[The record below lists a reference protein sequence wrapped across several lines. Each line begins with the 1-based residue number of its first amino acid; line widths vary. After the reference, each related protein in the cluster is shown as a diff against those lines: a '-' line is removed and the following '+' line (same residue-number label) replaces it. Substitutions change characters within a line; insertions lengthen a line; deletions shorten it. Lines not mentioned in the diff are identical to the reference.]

1 LIEGGSF
8 TKVSGYLLAH
18 PEVPL
23 NSPNDRL
30 QSPLQLAS
38 STPASLPIVR
48 MLLARGASPHYV
60 VPGLNS
66 TPLHAACASDSGH
79 TAALLLAAGA
89 DPLRPDALGRTA
101 LHAAALHA
109 GNSLLRRVLRATLHR
124 VCAVAVACD
133 KAGWLVHEEAPHAT
147 LVAAVNL
154 ATRDCLSGTP
164 LHALLGNLALGAPG
178 AGGGGKP
185 ASVGAGGPS
194 AFTPPVRPAAAA
206 SAPAAAVAPTG
217 YRTNLAPDAFRAIV
231 ADAFRA
237 LVNAQDVSGYSAI
250 MVAAEHGRDETVK
263 LLMGAGADPSLR
275 NKLSHSSA
283 EVRAPP
289 PARRLPRAP
298 HNTPARAHKNNKHA
312 TLTGGGL
319 VRPQKGGG
327 GD

>member
-1 LIEGGSF
+1 MIEGGSF

-164 LHALLGNLALGAPG
+164 CTRCWATWPWA
-178 AGGGGKP
+178 
-185 ASVGAGGPS
+185 
-194 AFTPPVRPAAAA
+194 RPARAAA
-206 SAPAAAVAPTG
+206 ESPRRWA
-217 YRTNLAPDAFRAIV
+217 RA
-231 ADAFRA
+231 
-237 LVNAQDVSGYSAI
+237 
-250 MVAAEHGRDETVK
+250 
-263 LLMGAGADPSLR
+263 
-275 NKLSHSSA
+275 
-283 EVRAPP
+283 APP
-289 PARRLPRAP
+289 PSRPRCGPPPPRRPPPPPPRPRATAP
-298 HNTPARAHKNNKHA
+298 TLRPTRFGPSWRTPSARW
-312 TLTGGGL
+312 
-319 VRPQKGGG
+319 
-327 GD
+327 